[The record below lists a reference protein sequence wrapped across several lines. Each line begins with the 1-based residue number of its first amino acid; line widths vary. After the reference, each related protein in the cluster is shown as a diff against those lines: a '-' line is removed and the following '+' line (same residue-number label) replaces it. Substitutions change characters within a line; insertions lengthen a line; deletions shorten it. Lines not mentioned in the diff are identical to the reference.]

1 MTKDYYAVLGV
12 SPEATTEEIQVAFE
26 KLSARW
32 GQDVRQEEQ
41 WAEVEEAY
49 GVLSDP
55 RARAEYH
62 KLYKMLGPLQQN
74 YDGLDAVKHGARA
87 VKGWWQTEEFP
98 QTAAEGT
105 GSVYLAKWGAGEDTE
120 QINDLD
126 WELNLDDLDYPAV
139 NDLIVAL
146 KNAVLNLLNGQGHVW
161 QEGLGQHRDDAHIY
175 LDLRL
180 HPREVKPRA
189 YKFLDYHCYTRC
201 LECGGKGSREGKPL
215 VDCLACASLKT
226 KPSCLVCA
234 GLGKYPEE
242 NCLRC
247 KGEGRVMAHRQVE
260 VRIPADVEHNSIIHV
275 AGAGHRG
282 FRGQK
287 NGDLF
292 IKVLLAKGQ
301 KR

>member
-12 SPEATTEEIQVAFE
+12 SPEATIEEIQVAFE
-26 KLSARW
+26 KLSAQLE
-32 GQDVRQEEQ
+32 QDVRQEEQ
-41 WAEVEEAY
+41 WAEIEEAY

-55 RARAEYH
+55 QARAEYH

-74 YDGLDAVKHGARA
+74 YDGLDATKHSAR
-87 VKGWWQTEEFP
+87 VIKGWHTEEFS
-98 QTAAEGT
+98 QTVADGT
-105 GSVYLAKWGAGEDTE
+105 GSARLAKFGVEDGLE

-126 WELNLDDLDYPAV
+126 GELNLDDLDQSAV
-139 NDLIVAL
+139 NDLMAAL
-146 KNAVLNLLNGQGHVW
+146 KNAVSNLLNGRGWTFQDR
-161 QEGLGQHRDDAHIY
+161 LGRHKDNIHIY

-180 HPREVKPRA
+180 HPREIKPRA

-201 LECGGKGSREGKPL
+201 LDCGGKGSRAGKPL
-215 VDCLACASLKT
+215 VDCLACVSLET

-260 VRIPADVEHNSIIHV
+260 VKIPTNVEHNAIIHV
-275 AGAGHRG
+275 VGAGHRG
-282 FRGQK
+282 FRSQK

-292 IKVLLAKGQ
+292 IKVLLAKGP
-301 KR
+301 KT

>member
-26 KLSARW
+26 KLSAQW

-49 GVLSDP
+49 LVLSDP
-55 RARAEYH
+55 YSRVEYH

-74 YDGLDAVKHGARA
+74 YDGLDATKHSAR
-87 VKGWWQTEEFP
+87 VIKGWPTEEF
-98 QTAAEGT
+98 
-105 GSVYLAKWGAGEDTE
+105 SLAKLGAGEDAE

-126 WELNLDDLDYPAV
+126 WELNLDDLDHPVV

-146 KNAVLNLLNGQGHVW
+146 KNTVLNLLNGRGHVW
-161 QEGLGQHRDDAHIY
+161 QDGLGRHMDNDHIY

-180 HPREVKPRA
+180 HPREIKPRA

-201 LECGGKGSREGKPL
+201 LDCGGKGSRAGKPL
-215 VDCLACASLKT
+215 VDCLACVSLKT

-260 VRIPADVEHNSIIHV
+260 VKIPTNVEHNAIIHV

-282 FRGQK
+282 FRSQK

-292 IKVLLAKGQ
+292 IKVLLVKSQ
-301 KR
+301 KP